1 MYTMNLSN
9 PNAEWIFHQTNID
22 VENYSHL
29 GRLTSYRGMIY
40 YIDFLTNNMTI
51 GFTSNGTNFS
61 IWNSLKAAGAST
73 HGLTDKSHSQI
84 FSTDISVSHVCWYCE
99 KCIIYL
105 YVERLHIF
113 ANYD

>member
-29 GRLTSYRGMIY
+29 GRLASYRGIIY

-51 GFTSNGTNFS
+51 GFTSYGTNFS
-61 IWNSLKAAGAST
+61 IWKPLKAAGAST

-84 FSTDISVSHVCWYCE
+84 FSTDPFVCWYCE
-99 KCIIYL
+99 KCIMYL